1 MNTGYYTSGSM
12 KESTARER
20 AFEIK
25 VREVDK
31 SFSDALGKIN
41 NLERIFRDNG
51 DLEKAIVDI
60 NGDIAWLEDVR
71 DALANAWEALENA
84 NYGVLGHI
92 EEKQ

>member
-1 MNTGYYTSGSM
+1 MNKNEVCRYIIDASFYG
-12 KESTARER
+12 ALD
-20 AFEIK
+20 EINK
-25 VREVDK
+25 LEKKFK
-31 SFSDALGKIN
+31 S
-41 NLERIFRDNG
+41 NG
-51 DLEKAIVDI
+51 ELEKAIVDI

>member
-31 SFSDALGKIN
+31 KFSDALGKIN
-41 NLERIFRDNG
+41 SLEWIFSEHG

-60 NGDIAWLEDVR
+60 NGDIAWLDDVR
-71 DALANAWEALENA
+71 DALANAWEALESA

>member
-71 DALANAWEALENA
+71 DALANAWEALESA